1 MESASAN
8 TAIPAPATAL
18 FGPGLGEAQQAI
30 LLSLKRL
37 GPATQAEIG
46 LELDYAPAT
55 VREHLRTL
63 TAHGLVER
71 RGSRHGKRG
80 RPEVVYGMT
89 RRGDACF
96 PQRESAVLG
105 ELVAHLLELGHGA
118 LLERFFAAR
127 VAARRPAAL
136 KRVQGLHGVER
147 FQEVARIL
155 SEEGFMAL
163 VGGTTAEPT
172 LRLCHC
178 PIRDLV
184 AVTPLPCRYE
194 QALIGEL
201 LDRPLTR
208 LEYVP
213 DGQASCSYGVAVS
226 TTSAQE
232 SP

>member
-8 TAIPAPATAL
+8 TAIAASTAPL
-18 FGPGLGEAQQAI
+18 FGPGLGESQRAI

-37 GPATQAEIG
+37 GPATQAQVG
-46 LELDYAPAT
+46 QELDYAPAT
-55 VREHLRTL
+55 LREHLRTL
-63 TAHGLVER
+63 TAHGIVER

-80 RPEVVYGMT
+80 RPEVVYALT
-89 RRGDACF
+89 QRGNTLF
-96 PQRESAVLG
+96 PQRESGVLC
-105 ELVAHLLELGHGA
+105 ELVVHLLDLGHA
-118 LLERFFAAR
+118 KLLEQFFAAR

-136 KRVQGLHGVER
+136 ARVRGLRGADR

-163 VGGTTAEPT
+163 VGGTPAEPA

-184 AVTPLPCRYE
+184 AVTPVPCRYE

-201 LDRPLTR
+201 LDRPLQR
-208 LEYVP
+208 IEYLP
-213 DGQASCSYGVAVS
+213 DGQASCSYRAAGP

-232 SP
+232 SL